1 MSKFLVGW
9 AEKSIVPENKRVS
22 LAGQLYERISEY
34 VESDITATAMA
45 VETDDDMVIFVSV
58 DIVKITNAVKERARE
73 IFKTLNSEVD
83 ANKIIISATHTH
95 TSLKTDPAA
104 TASKDILNEFMPQG
118 KKYTPL
124 VNADNDDDIIS
135 PSDAAELVANK
146 IASAANESWQNRRKA
161 FYANAFGR
169 AAVGM
174 CRRVSYD
181 DGTAQ
186 MWGDTNTA
194 NFVSLEGG
202 NDSGIELLYMFDEN
216 KNLTG
221 VMANVACPAQILEHQ
236 NFISSDYWGKAKEY
250 LRKKLGDNIYL
261 LGVGGAGGDQCPRD
275 LVRWVQSDICL
286 KDPHII
292 RPNYIER
299 VADPSM
305 FDLDGARLAG
315 KRIANEII
323 SVLEEIKE
331 YKSEAELKHKVFTLD
346 LPLRRATITEYN
358 AAVREIQYYM
368 DKNKDKETFNF
379 EDNAAMYVYA
389 GTIARYR
396 KQQNQEV
403 VPVEV
408 HILKLGDVAFATNPF
423 ELFLDYGNQIKARS
437 KAKQT
442 FILQLTCGGFGYLPT
457 EKAEKAGHYS
467 AYITSGWTGHEGGNQ
482 LVRKSITEINE
493 MF

>member
-1 MSKFLVGW
+1 MSNFLVGW

-45 VETDDDMVIFVSV
+45 VEADDKVIFVSV
-58 DIVKITNAVKERARE
+58 DIVKIIDPVKERARE
-73 IFKTLNSEVD
+73 IFRELNTEVD
-83 ANKIIISATHTH
+83 ADKIIISATHSH
-95 TSLKTDPAA
+95 TSLKTDPPG
-104 TASKDILNEFMPQG
+104 TVTQNILNEFMPEG
-118 KKYTPL
+118 KSYTPL
-124 VNADNDDDIIS
+124 VNAAQDDIIT
-135 PSDAAELVANK
+135 PNDAAELVATQ
-146 IASAANESWQNRRKA
+146 IANAANEAWQKRKKA
-161 FYANAFGR
+161 LYTNAFGR

-174 CRRVSYD
+174 CRRVAYD

-221 VMANVACPAQILEHQ
+221 VVANIACPAQILEHQ
-236 NFISSDYWGKAKEY
+236 CFISSDYWGKTKEY
-250 LRKKLGDNIYL
+250 LRKKLGENIYL
-261 LGVGGAGGDQCPRD
+261 LGISGAGGDQCPRD
-275 LVRWVQSDICL
+275 LVRWVQSDVCS
-286 KDPHII
+286 KDPHIN

-305 FDLDGARLAG
+305 FDLEGARLAG

-323 SVLEEIKE
+323 SVFEEIKE
-331 YKSEAELKHKVFTLD
+331 YKDSLDLKHNIYTLD
-346 LPLRRATITEYN
+346 LPLRRATISEYN
-358 AAVREIQYYM
+358 TAVREINYYM
-368 DKNKDKETFNF
+368 DKNKDKEVFDF
-379 EDNAAMYVYA
+379 EDNAAMYVHL
-389 GTIARYR
+389 GTIARFR
-396 KQQNQEV
+396 RQQNEEV

-408 HILKLGDVAFATNPF
+408 HILKFGDVAFATNPF

-442 FILQLTCGGFGYLPT
+442 FICQLTCGGLGYLPT
-457 EKAEKAGHYS
+457 KKAEEAGHYS
-467 AYITSGWTGHEGGNQ
+467 AYITSGHVGHEGGNQ
-482 LVRKSITEINE
+482 LVRKSIYEINK

>member
-1 MSKFLVGW
+1 MSNFLVGW
-9 AEKSIVPENKRVS
+9 AEKSIVPKDKKVT
-22 LAGQLYERISEY
+22 LAGQLYERVSTH

-45 VETDDDMVIFVSV
+45 VEANDSVIFVSV
-58 DIVKITNAVKERARE
+58 DIVKITNAVKDRARE
-73 IFKTLNSEVD
+73 IFKSLNTEVD
-83 ANKIIISATHTH
+83 PDKIIMTATHSH
-95 TSLKTDPAA
+95 TSLKTDPPGTVA
-104 TASKDILNEFMPQG
+104 KNIVKEFMPAG
-118 KKYTPL
+118 KEYKTL
-124 VNADNDDDIIS
+124 VDTEADDVIS
-135 PSDAAELVANK
+135 PEDAAELVAAQ
-146 IASAANESWQNRRKA
+146 IAHASNEAWQNRKKA
-161 FYANAFGR
+161 LYTNAFGR

-186 MWGDTNTA
+186 MWGDTNSA
-194 NFVSLEGG
+194 NFVSMEGG

-221 VMANVACPAQILEHQ
+221 IVANIACPSQILEHQ
-236 NFISSDYWGKAKEY
+236 DFISSDYWGKAKEL
-250 LRKKLGDNIYL
+250 LRRKLGGHIYL

-275 LVRWVQSDICL
+275 LVRWVQSDIC
-286 KDPHII
+286 KRDPHID

-305 FDLDGARLAG
+305 FSLEGAYLAG
-315 KRIANEII
+315 KRIANEIL
-323 SVLEEIKE
+323 SVLEEIRE
-331 YKSEAELKHKVFTLD
+331 YKDTLELKHKIFTLD
-346 LPLRRATITEYN
+346 LPLRRATKTEYN
-358 AAVREIQYYM
+358 TAVREIEYYM
-368 DKNKDKETFNF
+368 DKNKDKEVFNF
-379 EDNAAMYVYA
+379 EDYAAMYVHA
-389 GTIARYR
+389 GTVARYR
-396 KQQNQEV
+396 RQQNQEV

-408 HILKLGDVAFATNPF
+408 HILRFGDVAFATNPF

-442 FILQLTCGGFGYLPT
+442 FILQLTCGGLGYLPT

-467 AYITSGWTGHEGGNQ
+467 AYITSGQVGHEGGNQ

>member
-9 AEKSIVPENKRVS
+9 AEKSIVPENKKVS
-22 LAGQLYERISEY
+22 LAGQLYERVSKY

-45 VETDDDMVIFVSV
+45 VETDDDQVIFVSV
-58 DIVKITNAVKERARE
+58 DIVKITSAVQDRARE
-73 IFKTLNSEVD
+73 IFKTLNTEIDSD
-83 ANKIIISATHTH
+83 KIIISATHTH
-95 TSLKTDPAA
+95 TSLKTDPPGTLAK
-104 TASKDILNEFMPQG
+104 SIIMEFMPAG
-118 KKYTPL
+118 KEYKSL
-124 VNADNDDDIIS
+124 VNTEAADIIS
-135 PSDAAELVANK
+135 TEDAAELVATQ
-146 IASAANESWQNRRKA
+146 IAYAANEAWQKRKKA
-161 FYANAFGR
+161 FYTNAFGR

-194 NFVSLEGG
+194 NFVSMEGG

-221 VMANVACPAQILEHQ
+221 IVANVACPAQILEHQ
-236 NFISSDYWGKAKEY
+236 DFVSSDYWGKAKEY

-286 KDPHII
+286 RDPHIN

-315 KRIANEII
+315 KRVANEIL

-331 YKSEAELKHKVFTLD
+331 YKDTLDLKHKIFTLD
-346 LPLRRATITEYN
+346 LPLRRATKTEYN
-358 AAVREIQYYM
+358 TAVREIEYYM
-368 DKNKDKETFNF
+368 DKNKDKEAFNF
-379 EDNAAMYVYA
+379 EDYAAMYVHA

-403 VPVEV
+403 VPIEV
-408 HILKLGDVAFATNPF
+408 HILKFGDVAFATNPF

-442 FILQLTCGGFGYLPT
+442 FILQLTCGGLGYLPT

-467 AYITSGWTGHEGGNQ
+467 AYITSGFTGHEGGNQ